1 MMVCA
6 AWACNLSG
14 RPIASQKQN
23 AAVIACHQSSW
34 NAKKRETQLICYSAS
49 FLPQPSRLK
58 PKWHSWPSS
67 DYPLNFF
74 CRSKVS
80 TGRTP
85 QRHYFWQNWIHWN
98 VDKFFKLEPSGDVV
112 KKHYLRLKFPLVFL
126 RRIWTLKH
134 FTWSVTKGL
143 GRIFTHSETSL
154 AVFFPSLLSISL
166 RTTWIAWWILRVQF
180 AGCEFALLA
189 FSRHCL
195 LVHTIPIVIFE
206 FGSL

>member
-49 FLPQPSRLK
+49 FLPQPFQVKTKMTLMAKFRLPFK
-58 PKWHSWPSS
+58 
-67 DYPLNFF
+67 LFF

-126 RRIWTLKH
+126 RKIYLN
-134 FTWSVTKGL
+134 F
-143 GRIFTHSETSL
+143 ETFYWVSYEG
-154 AVFFPSLLSISL
+154 PWKNIY
-166 RTTWIAWWILRVQF
+166 
-180 AGCEFALLA
+180 A
-189 FSRHCL
+189 FRD
-195 LVHTIPIVIFE
+195 
-206 FGSL
+206 